1 MHENTERHAYRCK
14 KNLYDKHL
22 SYDRTPV
29 LNDQQNYNPL
39 KKFSQNVVFNFAL
52 TTGRVGSTC
61 SIWLTGF
68 DFLRE
73 FHRKDF
79 VHR

>member
-1 MHENTERHAYRCK
+1 MTG
-14 KNLYDKHL
+14 LL
-22 SYDRTPV
+22 SSMI
-29 LNDQQNYNPL
+29 NKIIIPL
-39 KKFSQNVVFNFAL
+39 KKFSQNVEFYFAL

-73 FHRKDF
+73 FNRKDF

>member
-1 MHENTERHAYRCK
+1 MTG
-14 KNLYDKHL
+14 LL
-22 SYDRTPV
+22 SCP
-29 LNDQQNYNPL
+29 QQNYNSL

-73 FHRKDF
+73 FHCKDF
-79 VHR
+79 VHP